1 MEEIMSYVKP
11 ELLILVPVL
20 YFIGMALKK
29 STVPD
34 KYIPLSL
41 GGAGVILAVLYVLA
55 ASPLDGWQSGTMAA
69 FVALTQGILAA
80 GLSVYVNQVAKQAGK
95 EE

>member
-20 YFIGMALKK
+20 YFIGAALKR
-29 STVPD
+29 SAVPD
-34 KYIPLSL
+34 KWIPLSL
-41 GGAGVILAVLYVLA
+41 GAAGVILAVLYVLA
-55 ASPLDGWQSGTMAA
+55 SCPLDGWQSGAMAA

>member
-1 MEEIMSYVKP
+1 MDEMMTFVKP

-20 YFIGMALKK
+20 YFIGVALKR
-29 STVPD
+29 SAVPD
-34 KYIPLSL
+34 KWIPLTL
-41 GGAGVILAVLYVLA
+41 GGAGVVLAVLYVLA
-55 ASPLDGWQSGTMAA
+55 TSPLDSWQAGVMAA

-80 GLSVYVNQVAKQAGK
+80 GLSVYVNQVQKQAGK